1 MPRHEPGVGPLG
13 GGGGVGSWMGKRKQ
27 ADPEK
32 MKTWGVEV
40 QTYLVVGRRSAA
52 TVLCASIKSV

>member
-1 MPRHEPGVGPLG
+1 
-13 GGGGVGSWMGKRKQ
+13 MGKRKQ